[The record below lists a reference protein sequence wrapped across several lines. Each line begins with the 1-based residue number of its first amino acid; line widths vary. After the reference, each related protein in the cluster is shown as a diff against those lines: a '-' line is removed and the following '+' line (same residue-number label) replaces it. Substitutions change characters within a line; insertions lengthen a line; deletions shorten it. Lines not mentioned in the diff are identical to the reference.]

1 MKIHVNSCEVLKI
14 DERTNN
20 QIDFVASRNQQ

>member
-1 MKIHVNSCEVLKI
+1 MIMKIHVNSCEVLKI

-20 QIDFVASRNQQ
+20 QIDFVATK